1 MQFPSNSKNKGAS
14 AVKLLRLLTLR
25 RKFLRFPVQGGVKIV
40 LVGKLF
46 VGKLGPGL
54 LVFFFL

>member
-14 AVKLLRLLTLR
+14 AVKLLRPLTLR

-40 LVGKLF
+40 LVGKL
-46 VGKLGPGL
+46 GPGL